1 MNIRRSALWSVGAVF
16 SITAVFSAAAD
27 PPPSPDVLMQADR
40 DFAAATPE
48 DGIDG
53 WMSFFADDSRLLTG
67 VWPGGADGPE
77 QIHQAM
83 APFLQTEGNRLSWE
97 PRFADISQSGDLGY
111 TIGTYE
117 RTTMTDGTAEIS
129 SGVYVTIWRQQ
140 DDGSWKV
147 VLDAGVP
154 APAGISSESVP

>member
-1 MNIRRSALWSVGAVF
+1 MKTQVTGLFVALL
-16 SITAVFSAAAD
+16 AAAGCAVTVDQPPSPD

-40 DFAAATPE
+40 DFAAATAE

-53 WMSFFADDSRLLTG
+53 WMSFFAADGRLLTG
-67 VWPGGADGPE
+67 LWPGGADGPE

-97 PRFADISQSGDLGY
+97 PRFADISQGGDLGY

-117 RTTMTDGTAEIS
+117 RTIMIDGSGETS
-129 SGVYVTIWRQQ
+129 NGVYVTIWQQQ

-154 APAGISSESVP
+154 APVER